1 MWKDLS
7 LNEKAELIKLAVT
20 NGITDLS
27 TIRDTYNKFEEGGPL
42 DEKNTPK
49 VGPTYDET
57 SKRWINPYGKDI
69 TGQSFDGD
77 YGVTTYYDT
86 GAVEFVPFGK
96 EPVYRYASN
105 APRKYIGGSTIEA
118 RQKYY
123 DVDKEFTDNVKRMAD
138 KYGISANTLA
148 SRIAR
153 EGPIDEAINNY
164 NNTNGYLQR
173 GQLVGPV
180 WGLDDLGTMIHEGTV
195 KVNPEME
202 LFTDVEM
209 ENEKGRTTYSVASD
223 NYLDGVEI
231 TAAALSY
238 YKNEM
243 KKKFPNSSN
252 DRLEQL
258 ATAAFNMG
266 ISRAVE
272 LAKEGKIVNTYKPF
286 IDIKANGGPLWSNY
300 NKYTSGGF
308 TEDND
313 STEEH
318 TLVPWK
324 ALNNIDFI
332 AIPDTSFTRSKTG
345 AGSIEYFQAKY
356 PQGIRYPNGYHKEHP
371 MPGRDVILYN
381 PNENDEQDIRLD
393 ALHIMPKDS
402 TYNTLYTLYKEAAK
416 DSDVAYNA
424 RRRYEEDLK
433 RYGKENIDPYE
444 AYFNNEADGL
454 LRNMFIEGTPE
465 YIQSKRYYP
474 DKKQLREWNKHLLPY
489 IDEIQKY
496 LESGERPSDLLPE
509 VQIVH
514 KKKR

>member
-1 MWKDLS
+1 MWNDLT
-7 LNEKAELIKLAVT
+7 LNEKAELIKLAVN
-20 NGITDLS
+20 NGITDLN

-148 SRIAR
+148 SRIAK

-173 GQLVGPV
+173 GKLLGPV
-180 WGLDDLGTMIHEGTV
+180 WGLDDLGTLIHEGTV

-243 KKKFPNSSN
+243 KKRFPNSSN

-266 ISRAVE
+266 VSRAVE

-286 IDIKANGGPLWSNY
+286 INIKASGGPLWGNY
-300 NKYTSGGF
+300 NKYAKGGNL
-308 TEDND
+308 EDP
-313 STEEH
+313 EKE
-318 TLVPWK
+318 WK
-324 ALNNIDFI
+324 ALNNINFE
-332 AIPDTSFTRSKTG
+332 AIPDTTFTRDKTG
-345 AGSIEYFQAKY
+345 VGDIEYFNPRY
-356 PQGIRYPNGYHKEHP
+356 PGIRYPNGYYREHP
-371 MPGRDVILYN
+371 SPGKHVILYN
-381 PNENDEQDIRLD
+381 PNNNDMQDVRLD
-393 ALHIMPKDS
+393 ALHIMPEDA
-402 TYNTLYTLYKEAAK
+402 TYDVLNTLYREAARGT
-416 DSDVAYNA
+416 DVEWNA
-424 RRRYEEDLK
+424 RRRYEEDARK
-433 RYGKENIDPYE
+433 YGATNIDPYE
-444 AYFNNEADGL
+444 SYFNNEADGL

-465 YIQSKRYYP
+465 YIKSKHYYP
-474 DKKQLREWNKHLLPY
+474 DKKQLEEWNKPLLGY
-489 IDEIQKY
+489 INEIRKY
-496 LESGERPSDLLPE
+496 LETGERPQYILPE
-509 VQIVH
+509 VVITP
-514 KKKR
+514 KK

>member
-1 MWKDLS
+1 MWNNLS
-7 LNEKAELIKLAVT
+7 LKEKAELIKLAVT

-27 TIRDTYNKFEEGGPL
+27 TIRDTYNKFEEGGP
-42 DEKNTPK
+42 
-49 VGPTYDET
+49 
-57 SKRWINPYGKDI
+57 I
-69 TGQSFDGD
+69 
-77 YGVTTYYDT
+77 
-86 GAVEFVPFGK
+86 
-96 EPVYRYASN
+96 
-105 APRKYIGGSTIEA
+105 
-118 RQKYY
+118 
-123 DVDKEFTDNVKRMAD
+123 
-138 KYGISANTLA
+138 
-148 SRIAR
+148 
-153 EGPIDEAINNY
+153 
-164 NNTNGYLQR
+164 
-173 GQLVGPV
+173 
-180 WGLDDLGTMIHEGTV
+180 
-195 KVNPEME
+195 
-202 LFTDVEM
+202 
-209 ENEKGRTTYSVASD
+209 
-223 NYLDGVEI
+223 
-231 TAAALSY
+231 
-238 YKNEM
+238 
-243 KKKFPNSSN
+243 
-252 DRLEQL
+252 
-258 ATAAFNMG
+258 
-266 ISRAVE
+266 
-272 LAKEGKIVNTYKPF
+272 
-286 IDIKANGGPLWSNY
+286 
-300 NKYTSGGF
+300 
-308 TEDND
+308 EDND
-313 STEEH
+313 FTEEH
-318 TLVPWK
+318 TLVSWK
-324 ALNNIDFI
+324 ALNNIDFV